1 MATVIDRHALE
12 PDKKSGKRWQ
22 VLWRDEQRKQRRRA
36 FERKADADQF
46 CARITHELNTGT
58 YRDPRAG
65 DIPFS
70 DYSETW
76 FASQLQLRT
85 ATRTQTSGL
94 LKNHINPMFGR
105 ISLNKITVDH
115 GRRFLANEDRSEA
128 VARKAFMLIR
138 RILNDAVSERLINH
152 NPLQSLQLPKEK
164 RSEAGFLTLDELHT
178 LVAHTHPHFQ
188 ALVLS
193 AGFLGLRQELFGL
206 HPDNLDLKARQVRVI
221 EKLSKHS
228 NPPQRE
234 ELKTKA
240 SRRTVSIP
248 AFLVEVLDEQLHQR
262 ASNDFVFTSIE
273 GGPIR
278 ASNFNR
284 RHWNPARKAAGLPDF
299 KFHGLRHT
307 AAAIAI
313 QTGAHPKIRP
323 TGHTQSP
330 SHSTSTATSC
340 PAQTSTSPTTS
351 TKSSKRTDDSATTS
365 YRSQQSGTDDRPRW
379 RPVRCP

>member
-36 FERKADADQF
+36 FERKADADKF

-76 FASQLQLRT
+76 FASQLHLRT
-85 ATRTQTSGL
+85 ATRTQSAGL
-94 LKNHINPMFGR
+94 LRNHINPMFGR

-115 GRRFLANEDRSEA
+115 GRSFLAEQGRSDA
-128 VARKAFMLIR
+128 VARKAFMLVR

-193 AGFLGLRQELFGL
+193 AGFLGLRQGELFGL

-284 RHWNPARKAAGLPDF
+284 RHWNPARKAAGLQDF

-313 QTGAHPKIRP
+313 QTGAHPKEIQSRLGHNSITVTLDLYGHLMPGADIDLANNIDKIVEAHGRLSNDVIPLP
-323 TGHTQSP
+323 TVG
-330 SHSTSTATSC
+330 
-340 PAQTSTSPTTS
+340 
-351 TKSSKRTDDSATTS
+351 
-365 YRSQQSGTDDRPRW
+365 YG
-379 RPVRCP
+379 